1 MKKRHINIFFI
12 YFIFFL
18 FEELVFRIFCADNF
32 FSFSLVSILLNIIFL
47 SSFWTLITYMLRKC
61 KINFIHYIIIG
72 LYTFLFLIEVLYK
85 KILGVFFT
93 FKVLGMSNNLISFI
107 GDVIKKILSNSV
119 FIIIILIPIILILF
133 YREKINIK
141 INNIFIVILSMI
153 ISFSFYRISFLID
166 KNRDNSIY
174 SLYYK
179 IDNMSLYKEKMGV
192 LSSLE
197 LEIKRGIFGFE
208 NQINKSIDKETASPE
223 EIEVP
228 KKVLYNNLDI
238 DFSYFAT
245 NETDS
250 TLKKMHN
257 YFKDEEGTKQNDY
270 TGIYKGKNLILFMA
284 ESFNSIAV
292 DKTLTPTLYKLTNS
306 GFVFENFYSPV
317 ILSTIGGEFQELTGL
332 YPDLSLLSRVWRK
345 GNNNYQ
351 FGYANIFK
359 NMGYDTYA
367 YHDSSYNFQ
376 DRDKYLKSI
385 GFDNYTGCSNGLEA
399 RINCNLWP
407 ASDLEMIDATFD
419 DYANN
424 ENPFLVYYVT
434 VSGHMGYT
442 WNTNQMAKKNRDYVD
457 SLEVSLK
464 PKAYLAA
471 QIELDRALELLIK
484 KLEEKDL
491 LDDTVIALVGD
502 HYPYDLSINEINEIS
517 TYERDKTF
525 EINRSNFIL
534 WNNKQET
541 VKVDKI
547 GSQIDVL
554 PTILNVFGAN
564 YDSRMII
571 GNDILSDSE
580 GLAIFD
586 NFSWISDYGRYNSA
600 TNKFTK
606 KSDDIVIDDDYI
618 SKMNNKVYNKVN
630 MSKLLL
636 ENNYYSKMLEK
647 IK

>member
-61 KINFIHYIIIG
+61 KINFIHYIIIE

-107 GDVIKKILSNSV
+107 GDVIKKILTNSV

-133 YREKINIK
+133 YRKKINIK

-153 ISFSFYRISFLID
+153 ISFSFYKISFLID

-208 NQINKSIDKETASPE
+208 NQINKSIDKETTSPE

-367 YHDSSYNFQ
+367 YHDSSYTFQ

-385 GFDNYTGCSNGLEA
+385 GFDNYTGCYNGLET

-407 ASDLEMIDATFD
+407 ASDLEMIEATFD

-442 WNTNQMAKKNRDYVD
+442 WNTNQMANKNRDYVD
-457 SLEVSLK
+457 SLEISLK